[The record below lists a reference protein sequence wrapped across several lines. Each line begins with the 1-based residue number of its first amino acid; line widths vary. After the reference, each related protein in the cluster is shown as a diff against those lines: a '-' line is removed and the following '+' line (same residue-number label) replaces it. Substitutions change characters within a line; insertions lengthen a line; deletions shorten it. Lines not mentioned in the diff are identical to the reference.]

1 MHYPIA
7 QRGFSLFIV
16 LIVMLVIAFMVVA
29 GIQSM
34 NTEMRI
40 SSNDADRKLAMSL
53 AETALRTGE
62 KNVGNLGPD
71 ARFDVNCTNGL
82 CIPAGGVA
90 PKPATVASESF
101 NITNAQ
107 RLGACTGICSI
118 PAWERAVNDN
128 EIFANNGNAIAVAV
142 TGDYANR
149 PRYIIE
155 YLNMDSAG
163 FYYFRVT
170 ARAWGK
176 NPNTVV
182 TVQSYVQA
190 TYSWG
195 G

>member
-71 ARFDVNCTNGL
+71 ARFDVN
-82 CIPAGGVA
+82 
-90 PKPATVASESF
+90 
-101 NITNAQ
+101 
-107 RLGACTGICSI
+107 
-118 PAWERAVNDN
+118 
-128 EIFANNGNAIAVAV
+128 
-142 TGDYANR
+142 
-149 PRYIIE
+149 
-155 YLNMDSAG
+155 
-163 FYYFRVT
+163 
-170 ARAWGK
+170 
-176 NPNTVV
+176 
-182 TVQSYVQA
+182 
-190 TYSWG
+190 
-195 G
+195 